1 MCSNKNIIVR
11 QFTSKFYQRQFSN
24 KNHHQVQHLYI
35 DLYAVTL
42 VDPSATNN
50 TVINFVLVA
59 GVVKTDAK
67 HAYPSHRYPCFFFVF
82 FFFFFSFSLFTPR
95 TVAWAP
101 SSHPSIR
108 ARAHTNHSPM
118 KFANRHKCNVEMVP
132 LPFQL
137 SSSFITIRI
146 CFFFVSPFEVQ
157 HVKGVIL
164 HAKAYDPSL
173 YRCVFSHFLTS

>member
-24 KNHHQVQHLYI
+24 KNHHQVQHLNI

-67 HAYPSHRYPCFFFVF
+67 HAYPPHRYPCFFSSFSSFRFLCSHLAPWPGPHQVIHPSVPVHTPTTAQRNSRTATNAMSKWSLYHFNCPLASLPFASVF
-82 FFFFFSFSLFTPR
+82 FLF
-95 TVAWAP
+95 
-101 SSHPSIR
+101 H
-108 ARAHTNHSPM
+108 
-118 KFANRHKCNVEMVP
+118 
-132 LPFQL
+132 L
-137 SSSFITIRI
+137 SRYNT
-146 CFFFVSPFEVQ
+146 
-157 HVKGVIL
+157 
-164 HAKAYDPSL
+164 
-173 YRCVFSHFLTS
+173 